1 MTTTQKKPR
10 TLRNTMHLNDEI
22 WRQVFCAALTGVL
35 AGWKEEPEAGDGD
48 DPYRD
53 DAFDAV
59 MFAATVADE
68 ALYGRAEDKATE

>member
-1 MTTTQKKPR
+1 MN
-10 TLRNTMHLNDEI
+10 LDNEH

-35 AGWKEEPEAGDGD
+35 AGWKEDPEPGDGD

-53 DAFDAV
+53 DAFDAC

-68 ALYGRAEDKATE
+68 AFRSTKPEVSE